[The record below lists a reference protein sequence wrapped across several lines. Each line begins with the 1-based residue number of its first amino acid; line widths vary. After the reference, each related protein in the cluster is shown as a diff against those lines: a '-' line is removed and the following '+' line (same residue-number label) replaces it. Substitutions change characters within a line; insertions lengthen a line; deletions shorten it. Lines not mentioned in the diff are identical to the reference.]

1 MRPQPMRP
9 GYRPRNPTP
18 QTNPLWTGLF
28 LLLVLVAAVVGIW
41 KPWVPASEPRVN
53 LGLDLQ
59 GGLRITLKT
68 ETPNPSQEDL
78 DTARTVLENRVN
90 ALGVAE
96 PLVAVQ
102 GNDRVVLELPGLK
115 QSDQEKA
122 IRLIGQTAKL
132 EFRLMGQEVSGLAVA
147 DINARIREEGLQ
159 GEAATKR
166 RNELEKDLVKLDDLG
181 PALLSGTDLASA
193 RAGFQPGSGRPIV
206 ELSFKPEGAT
216 KFADITRQNVGKRLA
231 IVLDDKVYSAPRID
245 QAITG
250 GNAIITGLSGLEE
263 ASDIALVLR
272 SGALP
277 VKLNIAETR
286 AIGPTLGQD
295 AIASGIRAAVVGA
308 VLIFVLLFAY
318 YGFWMG
324 LVAALGLIYTSVLI
338 LAIFTSLGV
347 TLTLPGIAALIMTL
361 GAAVDGNVLSFE
373 RIKEE
378 LKNGKRFRQA
388 IPGGFSHSIVT
399 ILDVN
404 ICHLLAAAAL
414 YQYSTGPVK
423 GFAVSL
429 AVGVVASVFSN
440 LIFSRYLLERI
451 AAIREVRPP
460 YWLWGTKIDFMK
472 PSRYVTLAS
481 LVLAAIGGGI
491 VLTKGFNFG
500 IDFTGGTAFTVRV
513 SESVNSEQIRSFL
526 DGTGIEGAGGA
537 EAIVTSLSSTG
548 GGREFSVR
556 VKQLSEENRIALE
569 RAFGEK
575 LQAQVLQSE
584 TVGPA
589 IGSELRRNTIWAVLV
604 GLGLILVYVAI
615 RFDWVFG
622 VASLVAVAHDI
633 AIVAGM
639 YSLFGLEFTIPT
651 VAALLTIIGFSL
663 NDSVII
669 SDRIRENLKLMRG
682 YSYYEIVNTSI
693 NQTLSRTIM
702 TALTTMLPI
711 LALLF
716 LGGPVLRD
724 FSLAITVGFVV
735 GTYSSI
741 YVVSAL
747 VVWYKTREAARRKV
761 AKA

>member
-1 MRPQPMRP
+1 MRP
-9 GYRPRNPTP
+9 GYQPRTPTP

-96 PLVAVQ
+96 PLVTVQ

-132 EFRLMGQEVSGLAVA
+132 EFRIVNQGASGTTVA
-147 DINARIREEGLQ
+147 EINEQIRANPGL
-159 GEAATKR
+159 KR
-166 RNELEKDLVKLDDLG
+166 SDLEQSLIKLSDLG
-181 PALLSGTDLASA
+181 EPLLSGADLASA
-193 RAGFQPGSGRPIV
+193 RASFEPGTGRPVV
-206 ELSFKPEGAT
+206 ELSFKPEGAQ
-216 KFADITRQNVGKRLA
+216 KFADVTRQNVGKRLA
-231 IVLDDKVYSAPRID
+231 IVLDDKVYTAPNIN

>member
-1 MRPQPMRP
+1 MRP
-9 GYRPRNPTP
+9 GYRPRTPTP

-68 ETPNPSQEDL
+68 EAPNPTQEDL

-96 PLVAVQ
+96 PLVTVQ

-132 EFRLMGQEVSGLAVA
+132 EFRIVNANASGTTVA
-147 DINARIREEGLQ
+147 EINEQIRANPGL
-159 GEAATKR
+159 KR
-166 RNELEKDLVKLDDLG
+166 SDLEQNLIKLSDLG
-181 PALLSGTDLASA
+181 EPLLSGADLASA
-193 RAGFQPGSGRPIV
+193 RASFEPGTGRPVV
-206 ELSFKPEGAT
+206 ELSFKPEGAQ

-231 IVLDDKVYSAPRID
+231 IVLDDKVYTAPNIN

-440 LIFSRYLLERI
+440 LVFSRYLLERI

-481 LVLAAIGGGI
+481 LVLAAVGGGI

-513 SESVNSEQIRSFL
+513 TESVNSEQIRSFL

-556 VKQLSEENRIALE
+556 VKQLSEDSRIALE